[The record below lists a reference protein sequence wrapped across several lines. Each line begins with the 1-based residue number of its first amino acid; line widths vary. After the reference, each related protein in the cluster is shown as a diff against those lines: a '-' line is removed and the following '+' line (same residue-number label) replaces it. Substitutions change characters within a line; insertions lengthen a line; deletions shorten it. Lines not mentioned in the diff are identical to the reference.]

1 MKDRTIENIAVVFF
15 VLAMFAL
22 LGYVSVQLILAI

>member
-15 VLAMFAL
+15 ALAMLAL

>member
-1 MKDRTIENIAVVFF
+1 MKDRNIENIAVAFF
-15 VLAMFAL
+15 ALAMVAL